1 MIIAEEVKQVIAKA
15 LRVPIA
21 RLQDNTNLKDLGA
34 DSIDLIEAMFQLE
47 EKFDIDLTVKIAPP
61 ARSGT
66 SRHSQE
72 QMNLDELWTVS
83 GICGAVSA
91 IVAAKKSR

>member
-15 LRVPIA
+15 LGVPID

-47 EKFDIDLTVKIAPP
+47 EQFDIDLTVKIAPP
-61 ARSGT
+61 ARSDAA
-66 SRHSQE
+66 RHSQE
-72 QMNLDELWTVS
+72 QMNLDEFWTVS